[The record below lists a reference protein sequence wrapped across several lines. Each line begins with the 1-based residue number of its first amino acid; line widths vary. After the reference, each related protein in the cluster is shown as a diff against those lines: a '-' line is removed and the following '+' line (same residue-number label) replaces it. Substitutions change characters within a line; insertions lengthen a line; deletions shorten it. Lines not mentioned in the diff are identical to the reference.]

1 MSHMAKPRKPVL
13 IYAVNVNASTLMMAS
28 VKSGYIKT
36 PQPFV
41 GLYPVSQ
48 NSGPL
53 KLNLFQ
59 HRCHHSSLKRFQ
71 LGDQAISHQRH
82 MFHLRM
88 HPN

>member
-1 MSHMAKPRKPVL
+1 MSVMSHMAK
-13 IYAVNVNASTLMMAS
+13 
-28 VKSGYIKT
+28 
-36 PQPFV
+36 PFV

-59 HRCHHSSLKRFQ
+59 HRCHHSSFNKGADSVIKQSRTR
-71 LGDQAISHQRH
+71 GI
-82 MFHLRM
+82 MFRLRM